1 MVERKERRRRRRDE
15 RIRMSERKGEV
26 VRFVKGIG
34 ARGHRG
40 GRWGGKW
47 VG

>member
-1 MVERKERRRRRRDE
+1 MERKERRRRRDE
-15 RIRMSERKGEV
+15 RIRMSERRGEGV
-26 VRFVKGIG
+26 GMVKRNGT
-34 ARGHRG
+34 RGHRG

>member
-1 MVERKERRRRRRDE
+1 MVERKEKRRRRDE
-15 RIRMSERKGEV
+15 RIRMSERRGEGV
-26 VRFVKGIG
+26 GMVKRIG